1 MKRLRTRVSD
11 LDQRRRHRS
20 TARAML
26 SLDPEPES
34 WLDIGTGD
42 ARFPAV
48 AKELF
53 PYTSFDGLDTTTAVL
68 GAREAERVEEAYLG
82 TPSDPHIT
90 KALTA
95 RYDVVSVLNPV
106 KDLAAALTF
115 LRPGGH
121 LLMETAT
128 AGAAEAVRTELAAR
142 DCTLLPTNRHPAL
155 DRLSRT
161 TRVIARRDPSPA

>member
-11 LDQRRRHRS
+11 LDQRRRYRS

-26 SLDPEPES
+26 RLDPEPES
-34 WLDIGTGD
+34 WLDVGTGD

-48 AKELF
+48 AKALF

-82 TPSDPHIT
+82 SPADPHLT
-90 KALTA
+90 KALTG

-106 KDLAAALTF
+106 EDLAAALAF

-121 LLMETAT
+121 VLMETA
-128 AGAAEAVRTELAAR
+128 GAADILRTELEAQN
-142 DCTLLPTNRHPAL
+142 CTILPTNRHPVL

-161 TRVIARRDPSPA
+161 TRVIARREPSPS